1 MEKFKEENRKVSC
14 MLNSNMY
21 ASLETDHHTYT
32 NIKGIDH
39 AGLKAGN
46 YAAQI
51 QSNGDL
57 TKWAYSNGTW
67 NSVGSYLTTQ
77 NVCLYNVATMNF
89 GYDPDGA
96 YFIEWFFAENNKY
109 HLKFTLSGIQ
119 FIHYNGSSWSVLWQK

>member
-1 MEKFKEENRKVSC
+1 
-14 MLNSNMY
+14 MY
-21 ASLETDHHTYT
+21 SSLETDHHTYT
-32 NIKGIDH
+32 NIKGTDH

-46 YAAQI
+46 YVAQI

-57 TKWAYSNGTW
+57 TKLAYSNGTW

>member
-1 MEKFKEENRKVSC
+1 MIIPPMSSPGRN
-14 MLNSNMY
+14 MLNSNID
-21 ASLETDHHTYT
+21 ASLETDHQTYT
-32 NIKGIDH
+32 NIKGTDH

-109 HLKFTLSGIQ
+109 HLKFMSSGIQ
-119 FIHYNGSSWSVLWQK
+119 FAYYNGSSWSVLWNK